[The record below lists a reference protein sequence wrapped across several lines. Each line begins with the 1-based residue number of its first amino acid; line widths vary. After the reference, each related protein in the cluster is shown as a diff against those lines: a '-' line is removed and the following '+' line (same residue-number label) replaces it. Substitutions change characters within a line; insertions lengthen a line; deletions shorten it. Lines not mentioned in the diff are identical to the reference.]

1 MRPVM
6 VLLMLLAL
14 GLYGGGYG
22 DHGSPP
28 GEANPATVECANAR
42 PGATGSTCSPTCPR
56 LAALNS
62 EIATLKEQLRVWGD
76 RGRVDL
82 IESIICQENPSIPFQ
97 SRRDIAKAFIKAS
110 DRLQIPLLAGVAIAD
125 VESKF
130 SNKVLGHHG
139 ESSLMQILPLPG
151 RPSRSQLRSDPKLA
165 IDWALENLVAPPYHQ
180 AVAEGGTSDEA
191 LKTALKNYNR
201 HDDYVEK
208 VYRRYLSMKDF
219 EAKGLYGW
227 E

>member
-1 MRPVM
+1 M

-14 GLYGGGYG
+14 GLSGGGYS
-22 DHGSPP
+22 DQGSPT
-28 GEANPATVECANAR
+28 GEANPATVECMNAA
-42 PGATGSTCSPTCPR
+42 PGSAGSTCSPTCPR

-76 RGRVDL
+76 RGKVDL
-82 IESIICQENPSIPFQ
+82 IEAIIYHENSSIPFQ
-97 SRRDIAKAFIKAS
+97 PRRDIAKAFVKSA

-125 VESKF
+125 VESSF
-130 SNKVLGHHG
+130 SNQVLGHHG

-151 RPSRSQLRSDPKLA
+151 RPSRSQLRSDPQLA
-165 IDWALENLVAPPYHQ
+165 INWALENLVAHPYHQ
-180 AVAEGGTSDEA
+180 ALAEGGTSDEA

-201 HDDYVEK
+201 HADYVEK
-208 VYRRYLSMKDF
+208 VYQRYLWMKDF